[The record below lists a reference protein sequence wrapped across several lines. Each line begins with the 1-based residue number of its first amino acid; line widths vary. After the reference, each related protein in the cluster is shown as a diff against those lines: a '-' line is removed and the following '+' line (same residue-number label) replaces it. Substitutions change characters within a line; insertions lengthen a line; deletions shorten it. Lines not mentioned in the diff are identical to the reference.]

1 VVKYLVLGAT
11 GLLGSKLFE
20 LLDGCHGTYYK
31 TLADQNMRLHY
42 LDSSNIVS
50 LQKLVDEIQPNVII
64 NCIGFSNVDQCE
76 FFPEKNWR
84 LNCWLPFELA
94 KFCEVNSLK
103 YVHISTDHFSNLS
116 QLKLK
121 EEYPAEAINQYGLA
135 KLSAEKLILSLS
147 SDAIIIRT
155 NFFHF
160 NTNFARSFVDKLLK
174 DNLRSK
180 TTSSFN
186 DVYFTPVS
194 TTILTEYIVKL
205 VHSNFSGLINVSSS
219 ESISKFNFHNL
230 ILKAFGGNL
239 EIHKS
244 VSIDFANLE
253 APRPKNMSLDNSLLK
268 SLDVYDTLSIYDMIE
283 REVKTLDRSE
293 LKQNE
298 E

>member
-1 VVKYLVLGAT
+1 VLKYLVLGAT

-20 LLDGCHGTYYK
+20 LLEGCHGTYYK
-31 TLADQNMRLHY
+31 TVTGPNTRLHY
-42 LDSSNIVS
+42 LNSSNIVS
-50 LQKLVDEIQPNVII
+50 LHKLVDEIQPNVII

-103 YVHISTDHFSNLS
+103 YVHISTDHFLNLR

-121 EEYPAEAINQYGLA
+121 EEYPVEAINQYGLA
-135 KLSAEKLILSLS
+135 KLSGEKSILSLS

-160 NTNFARSFVDKLLK
+160 NTNSVRSFVDKLLK

-180 TTSSFN
+180 TTSSFS

-194 TTILTEYIVKL
+194 TTVLAEYIVKL
-205 VHSNFSGLINVSSS
+205 VHSNFSGLINVSSN

-230 ILKAFGGNL
+230 ILKSFGRNL

-244 VSIDFANLE
+244 VSIDFATLE

-268 SLDVYDTLSIYDMIE
+268 SLDLYNTPSIYDMIA
-283 REVKTLDRSE
+283 REVKTLDRSG
-293 LKQNE
+293 LNQNE